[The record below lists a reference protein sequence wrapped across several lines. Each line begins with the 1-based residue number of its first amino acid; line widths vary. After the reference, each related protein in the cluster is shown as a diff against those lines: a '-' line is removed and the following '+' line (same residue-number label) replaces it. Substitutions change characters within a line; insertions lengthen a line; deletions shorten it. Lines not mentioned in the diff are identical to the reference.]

1 MEELQTLLK
10 ELPFPYIIITTTFII
25 IILRGIN
32 LLLSSNVEKIFFSME
47 KNILIRFSH
56 IVMMSVVLSFLFIPI
71 VNYFFTWPDT
81 IDLLSL
87 IVFYLTCFTFS
98 LSINLLI
105 YHLLL
110 PDYLGNYAYFIKH
123 ENHGKLYIIKSMNK
137 KEILLYSHPR
147 LTEESNELDKNF
159 SVILLKEDIKKRAI
173 YRENYKATS
182 KSIKN
187 LWNSIMFFKNK

>member
-137 KEILLYSHPR
+137 KEILLYNHPR